1 MTVRFVVLLIA
12 SLALAVTASA
22 QCEICQVNGGE
33 PWWGDGTCQPLPG
46 STMCSYWCCLLP
58 GQGTACTGRDS
69 YHGCSDGLVQVP
81 STYFA
86 SKLPLVT
93 EGSALRVRL
102 GPAKPVERKC
112 NAVIPPRRS
121 A

>member
-1 MTVRFVVLLIA
+1 M
-12 SLALAVTASA
+12 
-22 QCEICQVNGGE
+22 
-33 PWWGDGTCQPLPG
+33 PG
-46 STMCSYWCCLLP
+46 ATMCSYWCCLSP
-58 GQGTACTGRDS
+58 GQGTWCSGRDK
-69 YHGCSDGLVQVP
+69 YYGCSEGAVQVP
-81 STYFA
+81 SVYFA

-102 GPAKPVERKC
+102 GPAQPVERKC